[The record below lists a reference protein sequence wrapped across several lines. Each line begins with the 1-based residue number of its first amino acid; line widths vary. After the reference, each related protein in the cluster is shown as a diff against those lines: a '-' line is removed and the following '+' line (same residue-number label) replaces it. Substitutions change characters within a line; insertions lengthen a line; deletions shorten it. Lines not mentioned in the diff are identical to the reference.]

1 MRDFQSWQYPSPAGF
16 GSNRKYEKKKDR
28 SCFTWFFFLFIGL
41 LFNFISKA
49 VAHHSP
55 LSPAPLT
62 VLTLPCAWPG
72 WPFTFI
78 IFRMAECKL
87 VPCGEQAGIQEHEHS
102 CQENLLSLDS
112 NPCYTSGPCV
122 AMGRSLHFSRS
133 LLSSL

>member
-1 MRDFQSWQYPSPAGF
+1 MLFYLF
-16 GSNRKYEKKKDR
+16 Y
-28 SCFTWFFFLFIGL
+28 FLFIGL

-55 LSPAPLT
+55 VSPAPAHRSDPPL
-62 VLTLPCAWPG
+62 CMAWLA
-72 WPFTFI
+72 FHFI
-78 IFRMAECKL
+78 IFRTAECKL

-102 CQENLLSLDS
+102 CQENLLSLDP

-122 AMGRSLHFSRS
+122 AMGRSLHVSRS